1 MYTGGN
7 STDGRSDRRKNTV
20 KGIKIMRS
28 DAVKV
33 GMAQAPHRSL
43 FNALG
48 LTEEELS
55 KPLVGIVS
63 SYNEIVPGHM
73 NIDKI
78 VEAVRV
84 GVAMAGGTPI
94 VFPAIAVCD
103 GIAMGHTGMKYSLVT
118 RDLIADST
126 ECMAMAHQFDALVM
140 VPNCDKNVPGLL
152 MAAARVNVPTV
163 FVSGGP
169 MLAGR
174 VKGHKTSLS
183 SMFEAVGSYAA
194 GTMTLDDVKEYECK
208 TCPTCGSCSGMYT
221 ANSMN
226 CLTEALGMGLRG
238 NGTIPAVY
246 SERIKLAK
254 HAGMKVMELLEK
266 NIRPRDIMTE
276 KAFMNALAVD
286 MALGCSTN
294 SMLHLPA
301 IAHEAGVELNM
312 EIANEVSAKTPN
324 LCHLAPAGPTYM
336 EDLNEAGGVYAVMNE
351 LNKKGLLHTDL
362 ITATGKTVG
371 ENIEGC
377 VNKDPSVIR
386 PVENPYSET
395 GGIAVLK
402 GNLAPDTGVVKRSAV
417 VPEMMVHEGPA
428 RVFDCEEDAIAAIK
442 GGKIVAGD
450 VVVIRYEGPKGGPGM
465 REMLNPTSAIAG
477 MGLGS
482 TVALITDGR
491 FSGASRG
498 ASIGHVSPEAAVG
511 GPIALVEEGDII
523 KINIPENKLE
533 LAVSDEELEAR
544 RAKWQPREP
553 KVTTGYLARYAKM
566 VTSGNRGAILE
577 K

>member
-1 MYTGGN
+1 MN
-7 STDGRSDRRKNTV
+7 SDHV
-20 KGIKIMRS
+20 KK
-28 DAVKV
+28 
-33 GMAQAPHRSL
+33 GMQQAPHRSL

-48 LTEEELS
+48 YTKEEMER
-55 KPLVGIVS
+55 PLVGIVS

-73 NIDKI
+73 NLDKI
-78 VEAVRV
+78 TQAVKM
-84 GVAMAGGTPI
+84 GVAMAGGTPV

-118 RDLIADST
+118 RELIADST
-126 ECMAMAHQFDALVM
+126 ECMAKAHQFDALVM
-140 VPNCDKNVPGLL
+140 IPNCDKNVPGLL
-152 MAAARVNVPTV
+152 MAAARINVPTV

-169 MLAGR
+169 MLAGHVDGR
-174 VKGHKTSLS
+174 KRSLS
-183 SMFEAVGSYAA
+183 SMFEAVGAYEA
-194 GTMTLDDVKEYECK
+194 GKMTAEKVEEYVNK
-208 TCPTCGSCSGMYT
+208 ACPTCGSCSGMYT

-226 CLTEALGMGLRG
+226 CMTEVLGMGLRG

-246 SERIKLAK
+246 SERIRLAK
-254 HAGMKVMELLEK
+254 HAGMKVMELLK
-266 NIRPRDIMTE
+266 NNVRPSDIMTK
-276 KAFMNALAVD
+276 KAFLNCLTVD

-294 SMLHLPA
+294 TMLHLPA

-312 EIANEVSAKTPN
+312 DIANEISAKTPN

-351 LNKKGLLHTDL
+351 LSKKGLLYEDQ
-362 ITATGKTVG
+362 ITVTGKTVG
-371 ENIEGC
+371 ENI
-377 VNKDPSVIR
+377 KDVHNLNPEVIR
-386 PVENPYSET
+386 PIDNPYMAQ

-402 GNLAPDTGVVKRSAV
+402 GNIAPDTGIVKQSAV

-428 RVFDCEEDAIAAIK
+428 RVFDCEEDAIKAIK
-442 GGKIVAGD
+442 GGDIVPGD

-477 MGLGS
+477 MGLGDS
-482 TVALITDGR
+482 VALITDGR

-511 GPIALVEEGDII
+511 GPIALIEEGDII
-523 KINIPENKLE
+523 KIDIPNNSLNVD
-533 LAVSDEELEAR
+533 VSDEELAKRKE
-544 RAKWQPREP
+544 KWQPREP
-553 KVTTGYLARYAKM
+553 KITDGYLRRYAAL
-566 VTSGNRGAILE
+566 VTSGNRGAVLDVDQL

>member
-1 MYTGGN
+1 
-7 STDGRSDRRKNTV
+7 
-20 KGIKIMRS
+20 MRS

-84 GVAMAGGTPI
+84 GGAMAGGTPI

-126 ECMAMAHQFDALVM
+126 ECMARAHQFDALVM

-169 MLAGR
+169 MLAGHVR
-174 VKGHKTSLS
+174 GEKRSLS
-183 SMFEAVGSYAA
+183 SMFEAVGAYAA
-194 GTMTLDDVKEYECK
+194 GTMTEEDVKEFECNV
-208 TCPTCGSCSGMYT
+208 CPTCGSCSGMYT

-301 IAHEAGVELNM
+301 IAHEAGVNLNM

-351 LNKKGLLHTDL
+351 LNKKGLLYTDL

-377 VNKDPSVIR
+377 VNKNPAVIR

-428 RVFDCEEDAIAAIK
+428 RVFDCEEDAIDAIK

-533 LAVSDEELEAR
+533 LDVSDEELEAR

>member
-1 MYTGGN
+1 M
-7 STDGRSDRRKNTV
+7 K
-20 KGIKIMRS
+20 S
-28 DAVKV
+28 DAVKK
-33 GMAQAPHRSL
+33 GSAQAPHRSL

-48 LTEEELS
+48 YTKEEMER
-55 KPLVGIVS
+55 PLVGIVS

-78 VEAVRV
+78 VNAVKM
-84 GVAMAGGTPI
+84 GVAMAGGTP
-94 VFPAIAVCD
+94 VMFPAIAVCD

-126 ECMAMAHQFDALVM
+126 ECMALAHQFDALVM

-152 MAAARVNVPTV
+152 MAAARLNVPTV

-169 MLAGR
+169 MLAGH
-174 VKGHKTSLS
+174 VHGKKTSLS
-183 SMFEAVGSYAA
+183 SMFEAVGAHAA
-194 GTMTLDDVKEYECK
+194 GTIDDDELAYFEENV
-208 TCPTCGSCSGMYT
+208 CPTCGSCSGMYT

-226 CLTEALGMGLRG
+226 CLTEALGMGLKG

-246 SERIKLAK
+246 SERIRLAK
-254 HAGMKVMELLEK
+254 HAGMKVMELYEK

-276 KAFMNALAVD
+276 KAFMNALTVD

-301 IAHEAGVELNM
+301 IAHEAGVELNVD
-312 EIANEVSAKTPN
+312 IANGISAKTPN
-324 LCHLAPAGPTYM
+324 LCHLAPAGPTYI

-351 LNKKGLLHTDL
+351 LTKKNLLNLDCM
-362 ITATGKTVG
+362 TATGKTVG
-371 ENIEGC
+371 ENIKGC
-377 VNKDPSVIR
+377 VNMNPEVIR

-402 GNLAPDTGVVKRSAV
+402 GNLAPDSGIVKRSAV
-417 VPEMMVHEGPA
+417 VPEMLVHEGPA
-428 RVFDCEEDAIAAIK
+428 RVFDCEEDAIDAIK
-442 GGKIVAGD
+442 SGKIVAGD

-482 TVALITDGR
+482 SVALITDGR

-511 GPIALVEEGDII
+511 GPIAFVEEGDII
-523 KINIPENKLE
+523 KINIPENTLDF
-533 LAVSDEELEAR
+533 VISDEEF
-544 RAKWQPREP
+544 AKRKAAWQPRQP
-553 KVTTGYLARYAKM
+553 KVTTGYLARYEKM
-566 VTSGNRGAILE
+566 VTSGDKGAILE
-577 K
+577 VK